1 MEHLIANTGLHFAT
15 REVELNPS
23 EPLTL
28 RGGRLLK
35 YSFCEMS
42 DLMTGDIVFDLLC
55 QNAAE
60 GVYVPLGELRQNA
73 DALTLSPTGDEKL
86 DDAGVPVVREG
97 LSTLLF
103 TTLKDGDA
111 ELFSIASL
119 EAVRVPD
126 PANPHVRVPLLDLVL
141 GHWLP
146 MPMFEVGESGLT
158 AGYPTGWCRLKM
170 TCAGEGSKRGSKR
183 YKLTWAFDTT
193 TSSDPLSVLRPCF
206 YDEGEGV
213 KNFSLSTK
221 ADELMGFLSV
231 AEGQDAFSAYLLE
244 LLGVQLQPE
253 AGGAVS
259 AFRCLAWYVYFVNY
273 LRLSGAAPEV
283 QLYSGTARE
292 VGVDLVLDIGNSRTC
307 GVLFEEGDFTKAMML
322 ELRDLT
328 DPAQTHSGPFDM
340 RIVFRK
346 ADFGGAISLPEDLF
360 SWKSFVRVGEEA
372 RRLVYRSRQ
381 ELGLHELHTNY
392 SSPKRYLWDRK
403 PFAGQWQN
411 LVSVDD
417 PANVGID
424 NNVYVEGLSQQFDAD
439 GNFIDTENHQL
450 SNRYARGSLI
460 TFVMIEVLQQALV
473 QMNSTRF
480 RNKHGDIN
488 CRRFLRNVILT
499 CPTAMPVNEQIVLRR
514 AAENAWKA
522 MMRLNAALRPIN
534 VEPAPGAL
542 RVKDAYDDSQR
553 VWTYDEASC
562 CQLVYLYAEMAQ
574 RYAGEIGNFFE
585 LKGHVRPEL
594 AEEGYTRKALTIGSI
609 DIGAG
614 TTDLMI
620 CAYQYEGTQGA
631 RIIPIPKYWDSFYL
645 AGDDIL
651 RKLIQTFVIE
661 GDPHES
667 PALGCV
673 GSALQGRLQ
682 AMTDDQLRSQPFL
695 QGAGLPY
702 EVYRMRADD
711 IFNATDADSRRQA
724 VARLASNLL
733 HDFFGADT
741 NLQDA
746 AARRNRN
753 DFNTQVSVPIAQKLL
768 ELLRCNRPS
777 RIYAFDEIFTD
788 VKPAAYLLDSFER
801 HFGFRFEELEW
812 RYDPDHVAADVKT
825 VLEPLMKQLSVV
837 LYAYHVDV
845 LILAGRPTS
854 LDTITELFIK
864 YYPLSPDRLIRL
876 NDYRVGTWY
885 PFADG
890 QGYFFDQK
898 SVVAVGAMVGY
909 TASHTGF
916 NGLVVDLSHM
926 ARDMK
931 PTSNY
936 LGLYNP
942 RTQQVKE
949 SFLSPERSSAMLDVH
964 VFPAF
969 VGCKQL
975 DDSAY
980 QARALYAIYNNSS
993 RPMLRLCLSR
1003 NFHEDREALTVDE
1016 VTDAMG
1022 NTMPAGAVEIVQ
1034 QSLADDGKYWLDKG
1048 EFELSL

>member
-1 MEHLIANTGLHFAT
+1 MEHLIANTGIHFVT
-15 REVELNPS
+15 KEVEFNPS

-28 RGGRLLK
+28 RNGRMLK

-42 DLMTGDIVFDLLC
+42 DLLTGDIIFDLLC
-55 QNAAE
+55 HDAA
-60 GVYVPLGELRQNA
+60 GVYVPLSELQQQGG
-73 DALTLSPTGDEKL
+73 ALELTSAGTVKL
-86 DDAGVPVVREG
+86 DDSGVPVMSEG
-97 LSTLLF
+97 LSTVLF

-111 ELFSIASL
+111 ELFGIASL
-119 EAVRVPD
+119 EAVRVPGPD
-126 PANPHVRVPLLDLVL
+126 NPHERLPLLDLVL
-141 GHWLP
+141 GRWLP
-146 MPMFEVGESGLT
+146 MPMFETGADGST
-158 AGYPTGWCRLKM
+158 TGYPAGWCRVKI
-170 TCAGEGSKRGSKR
+170 TCTGEGLKRGSKR
-183 YKLTWAFDTT
+183 YRLTWAFDTT
-193 TSSDPLSVLRPCF
+193 TSDDPLSVLRPCF
-206 YDEGEGV
+206 YDEGEKS
-213 KNFSLSTK
+213 KNFSLCNK
-221 ADELMGFLSV
+221 AEELMSFLSV
-231 AEGQDAFSAYLLE
+231 AEGQDAFSSYLLE
-244 LLGVQLQPE
+244 LFGVHLSGKVGETTP
-253 AGGAVS
+253 
-259 AFRCLAWYVYFVNY
+259 AFRCLAWYLYFVNF

-283 QLYSGTARE
+283 QLFSGTERE
-292 VGVDLVLDIGNSRTC
+292 MGVDLVLDIGNSRTC

-328 DPAQTHSGPFDM
+328 DPAHAYGGPFDM
-340 RIVFRK
+340 RVVFRK
-346 ADFGGAISLPEDLF
+346 ADFGGAISLPGDLF

-381 ELGLHELHTNY
+381 ESGLHELHTNY
-392 SSPKRYLWDRK
+392 SSPKRYLWDHK

-424 NNVYVEGLSQQFDAD
+424 DNIYVEGLSQQFDPD
-439 GNFIDTENHQL
+439 GSFTGGENHQL
-450 SNRYARGSLI
+450 SNRYSRGSLI
-460 TFVMIEVLQQALV
+460 TFVMIEIMQQALV
-473 QMNSTRF
+473 QINSTRF
-480 RNKHGDIN
+480 RDKHGDIN

-499 CPTAMPVNEQIVLRR
+499 CPTAMPVAEQVALRR

-522 MMRLNAALRPIN
+522 LMKLNVSLRPIN
-534 VEPAPGAL
+534 VEPAPAAL
-542 RVKDAYDDSQR
+542 CVKDAYDDSQR

-562 CQLVYLYAEMAQ
+562 CQLVYLYAEMAH
-574 RYAGEIGNFFE
+574 RYAGEIKNFFE
-585 LKGHVRPEL
+585 QKGHVRPEL
-594 AEEGYTRKALTIGSI
+594 AEEGYEKKALTIGSI

-620 CAYQYEGTQGA
+620 CAYEYEGEQGT
-631 RIIPIPKYWDSFYL
+631 RIVSIPKYWDSFYL

-661 GDPHES
+661 GDMHDS
-667 PALGCV
+667 PLLGCV
-673 GSALQGRLQ
+673 ASALEYRLL
-682 AMTDDQLRSQPFL
+682 AMTDEELRRQPFL
-695 QGAGLPY
+695 QGNGLPY

-711 IFNATDADSRRQA
+711 IFNAPDSDSRRQA
-724 VARLASNLL
+724 VTRLASNLL

-753 DFNTQVSVPIAQKLL
+753 DFNTQVSVPIAQRLL

-777 RIYAFDEIFTD
+777 RIYGFDELFAD

-812 RYDPDHVAADVKT
+812 RYDPDHVAADVKS

-854 LDTITELFIK
+854 LDTVTELFIK

-876 NDYRVGTWY
+876 NEYRVGTWY

-909 TASHTGF
+909 IASHTGF
-916 NGLVVDLSHM
+916 NGLVVDLSRM

-949 SFLSPERSSAMLDVH
+949 SLLSPECSSTMLDVH

-969 VGCKQL
+969 IGCKQL

-980 QARALYAIYNNSS
+980 QARPLYAIYNNSS
-993 RPMLRLCLSR
+993 RTMLRLCLTR
-1003 NFHEDREALTVDE
+1003 NFVEDREALAVDE

-1022 NTMPAGAVEIVQ
+1022 NTMPADAVEVVQ